1 MSLPAYAYLYD
12 ENGVQITGN
21 CKVLGREGSIEIMS
35 SSYGVSQPVSS
46 HTGRMEGTRQHEAFT
61 IHKQTDKSSP
71 ILANAV
77 CLSKRFQQMIIHYY
91 EANDAGIEKEIYRI
105 TLGDVVVMFVNASH
119 TYTPGS
125 NSPNMIESIGFRF
138 NSIEWFYLDGL
149 IKYDDAWS
157 KTPQQK

>member
-1 MSLPAYAYLYD
+1 
-12 ENGVQITGN
+12 
-21 CKVLGREGSIEIMS
+21 
-35 SSYGVSQPVSS
+35 
-46 HTGRMEGTRQHEAFT
+46 
-61 IHKQTDKSSP
+61 
-71 ILANAV
+71 
-77 CLSKRFQQMIIHYY
+77 MIIHYY

-119 TYTPGS
+119 TYIPGS